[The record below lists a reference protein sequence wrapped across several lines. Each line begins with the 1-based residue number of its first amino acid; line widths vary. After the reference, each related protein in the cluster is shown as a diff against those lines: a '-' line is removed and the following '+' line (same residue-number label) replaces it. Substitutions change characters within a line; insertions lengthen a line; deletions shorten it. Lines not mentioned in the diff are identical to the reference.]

1 MISQITIDKLR
12 EIPLMDIV
20 STYPDIQLKRTGATF
35 KGLSP
40 WTMEKSPSFF
50 IHPGKNIYKDF
61 SSGKG
66 GNNAI
71 SFVMDKESLDFVQAV
86 KILATRANVSI
97 EYTPSLLTT
106 SQKNGQDHNENK
118 EALQWPLAHFCANE
132 IPETFS
138 KGRNFPDVILDE
150 FKIGY
155 SKCSW
160 SDLTD

>member
-20 STYPDIQLKRTGATF
+20 STYRDIQLKKAGATF

-50 IHPGKNIYKDF
+50 VHPGKNIYKDF

-71 SFVMDKESLDFVQAV
+71 SFVMDKENLEFVEA
-86 KILATRANVSI
+86 INALATRANVSI
-97 EYTPSLLTT
+97 EYTTPLSTT
-106 SQKNGQDHNENK
+106 THENGHDREEIK
-118 EALQWPLAHFCANE
+118 E
-132 IPETFS
+132 
-138 KGRNFPDVILDE
+138 
-150 FKIGY
+150 
-155 SKCSW
+155 
-160 SDLTD
+160 